1 MGECRLKRR
10 VMPFGFLDQLSNTH
24 TETKWLQQLAGKD
37 SGANSAGSKSAAA
50 AAAGE

>member
-1 MGECRLKRR
+1 MKRFSLKHHLLE
-10 VMPFGFLDQLSNTH
+10 P
-24 TETKWLQQLAGKD
+24 TEIKWLQQLAGKD